1 MSGRLEGKRVVVT
14 GAASGLGRGAALRFA
29 EEGAHVACVDL
40 DLDAAQ
46 STASTI
52 VDGGGRSVALAA
64 DVSDETSVEAM
75 TASVVDRLG
84 GLDVVYA
91 NAGINIVGRAADVA
105 LEDWSRV
112 IAVNLTGV
120 FLTAKHA
127 IRQMVAQQTGGSVIN
142 QASIAA
148 LRGAKA
154 GAAYAAAKG
163 GVVSMSRQMAVD
175 YGPDGIRV
183 NVVCPGTVPTPLV
196 DATYEARAE
205 LFGVPSEDA
214 TAATLARHPLGRMG
228 EPRDIAN
235 IALFLAS
242 DDSAWVTGGTFISDG
257 GFTAT

>member
-1 MSGRLEGKRVVVT
+1 MTGRLEGKRVVIT

-29 EEGAHVACVDL
+29 EEGAFVACVDL
-40 DLDAAQ
+40 HLDAAAAT
-46 STASTI
+46 TAAI
-52 VDGGGRSVALAA
+52 VADGGRAVAIEA
-64 DVSDETSVEAM
+64 DVADEASVEAM
-75 TASVVDRLG
+75 TASAVEQLG

-91 NAGINIVGRAADVA
+91 NAGINIVGRAGDVA

-127 IRQMVAQQTGGSVIN
+127 IRQMVAQGSGGSVIN

-148 LRGAKA
+148 LRGSKA

-175 YGPDGIRV
+175 YGDDGIRV
-183 NVVCPGTVPTPLV
+183 NVICPGTVPTPLV
-196 DATYEARAE
+196 DSTYEARAE
-205 LFGVPSEDA
+205 LFGVPSAEA
-214 TAATLARHPLGRMG
+214 TAATVARHPLGRMG

-235 IALFLAS
+235 LALFLAS
-242 DDSAWVTGGTFISDG
+242 DDSTWITGGTFIADG

>member
-1 MSGRLEGKRVVVT
+1 MTGRLEGKRVIVT

-29 EEGAHVACVDL
+29 EEGALVACVDL
-40 DLDAAQ
+40 RLDAAE
-46 STASTI
+46 STAEAI
-52 VDGGGRSVALAA
+52 AAAGGRAVAVAA
-64 DVSDETSVEAM
+64 DVAEEDSVESM
-75 TASVVDRLG
+75 TATAVEHFG
-84 GLDVVYA
+84 GIDVVYA
-91 NAGINIVGRAADVA
+91 NAGINIVGRAADVE

-120 FLTAKHA
+120 FLTAKHS
-127 IRQMVAQQTGGSVIN
+127 IRQMVAQGTGGSIIN

-148 LRGAKA
+148 LRGSKA

-183 NVVCPGTVPTPLV
+183 NAVCPGTVPTPLV
-196 DATYEARAE
+196 DATYEARSE

-214 TAATLARHPLGRMG
+214 TAATIARHPLGRMG

-242 DDSAWVTGGTFISDG
+242 DDSTWVTGGTFIADG